1 MIRAHSSGWK
11 AFLSLA
17 VILAVLSGFIS
28 DGLVSIR
35 DDASA
40 LSTTDVSITAEIRA
54 AALMST
60 IACAIGTVAVFIGV
74 WAMLNVSR

>member
-28 DGLVSIR
+28 DGLVSIW

-40 LSTTDVSITAEIRA
+40 LSTTDVSITAEFRA

-60 IACAIGTVAVFIGV
+60 IACAISTVAVFIGV